1 MNMKKIV
8 IISLIILVSG
18 CDSGSGEDLT
28 EQGRPLEEV
37 IVVANEEQ
45 DDSADKGIQPTLTS
59 LQEHV
64 FTPICSTCH
73 GGANPAAGQNLSS
86 IENTIAH
93 LINVNSSNPEFKRVL
108 PGDALKSYLYLKVTG
123 DSRAGSRMPLGQP
136 SLPADAIN
144 AIKLW
149 IDQGALAP
157 QSSNIPAFVSRVTQE
172 EGNRTMHILHDND
185 RGESRV
191 SYQWQQEG
199 SLVVV
204 FWFNKSMDFEGV
216 TVEQLLVKVT
226 NNDILQ
232 TDDSWFLATE
242 NMELNIINDYSL
254 QLNLTHLSS
263 DLTHLN
269 IQLNNPTISTLA
281 TRLGQQL
288 DGDKNGT
295 EGGVF
300 NYEISL

>member
-1 MNMKKIV
+1 MKKIV
-8 IISLIILVSG
+8 IISLIILVLG
-18 CDSGSGEDLT
+18 CESGSGEDLT
-28 EQGRPLEEV
+28 DQGRPLEEV
-37 IVVANEEQ
+37 IVVVNEEQ
-45 DDSADKGIQPTLTS
+45 DEEDDTDNGIKPTISS

-86 IENTIAH
+86 IENTIAN

-136 SLPADAIN
+136 SLPEEAIN
-144 AIKLW
+144 AIELW

-157 QSSNIPAFVSRVTQE
+157 QSSNIPAIVSRVTQE
-172 EGNRTMHILHDND
+172 EGSRSMSMLHDND
-185 RGESRV
+185 RGGSQV

-199 SLVVV
+199 SLVIV
-204 FWFNKSMDFEGV
+204 FWFNKQMNFDNLSIKQFLIEA
-216 TVEQLLVKVT
+216 T
-226 NNDILQ
+226 NSNVLQ
-232 TDDSWFLATE
+232 KDNSWFLAEE
-242 NMELNIINDYSL
+242 NIKLNIINDYSL
-254 QLNLTHLSS
+254 QLNLTQLSS

-269 IQLNNPTISTLA
+269 IQLNNSTISTLA

-288 DGDKNGT
+288 DGDDNGT

-300 NYEISL
+300 NYELSL